1 MSHQFKAIGIMSW
14 ALLLVDISNTGREVI
29 LLLHMTLV
37 KPLNIWSP
45 VFMSM
50 YQMMCGDTEELE
62 GSWETMQTEGTLL
75 CKVYDALLNFLKR
88 IMYGGLITWYRKACT
103 EELPNT
109 VRPVTLINEDI
120 TVPSFISWWHANLV

>member
-1 MSHQFKAIGIMSW
+1 
-14 ALLLVDISNTGREVI
+14 
-29 LLLHMTLV
+29 
-37 KPLNIWSP
+37 
-45 VFMSM
+45 
-50 YQMMCGDTEELE
+50 
-62 GSWETMQTEGTLL
+62 MQTEGTLL

-120 TVPSFISWWHANLV
+120 TVPSFIS